1 MPHVSQL
8 SICGSSFQVLQTSS
22 ILGMCPYVR
31 FCSSFHSESNPFV
44 FHEYQAFLDPRN
56 FRRQAQSSETE
67 IEIKK
72 VELLS
77 FWYTIVVQYRKR
89 RLTFE
94 KDKFPALSGIAMEMA
109 ERMKYKYVAGLWL
122 EDIHAGLLWST
133 VGTICRRSPEYVA
146 PSWSWACLTQ
156 LSTPV
161 IYTDPPSCE
170 GGYTGTNIAE
180 ILSVDIGNVG
190 GDPYGQVTS
199 GILRIRG
206 PSKNITYCNAKNF
219 NSAAMELRF
228 DVGKEELNSDI
239 LCMQVLEG
247 ESKFAEFWGSYS
259 TRQRSTF
266 CILLNPTSQVEE
278 YQRIGVADIDER
290 SVKLEEGWEVREVT
304 VI

>member
-1 MPHVSQL
+1 
-8 SICGSSFQVLQTSS
+8 
-22 ILGMCPYVR
+22 MCPYVR

-146 PSWSWACLTQ
+146 PSWSWACITQ
-156 LSTPV
+156 LSTPHS
-161 IYTDPPSCE
+161 YPHFPSHDIC
-170 GGYTGTNIAE
+170 GTRMNIAE
-180 ILSVDIGNVG
+180 IVRVDVSTVG

-206 PSKNITYCNAKNF
+206 PSKNIPYYNAEKHYP
-219 NSAAMELRF
+219 AGMRRHF
-228 DVGKEELNSDI
+228 DVGKEELDSDI
-239 LCMQVLEG
+239 LCMQILEA
-247 ESKFAEFWGSYS
+247 ESRFGASWGIYSAEP
-259 TRQRSTF
+259 RSTF